1 MTENKELK
9 QAELS
14 DEELGSAA
22 GGKGSYVV
30 GEANGTR
37 ITAYCEHPNTTD
49 ETIKQCRTRGGACSY
64 GIAEGARSCFSCR
77 YLRNAATTV

>member
-1 MTENKELK
+1 MTEYNKLTQE
-9 QAELS
+9 ELS
-14 DEELGSAA
+14 DEELDSTV

-64 GIAEGARSCFSCR
+64 GAAEGARSCFSCR
-77 YLRNAATTV
+77 YLRNAATSV